1 MHKSTG
7 TPIPSDRRTTSS
19 VHKLGVL
26 ALLVICSVALGQA
39 GSKES
44 QKFLSASENSRESL
58 SDARSQ
64 LQSTL
69 NYYNSLILAEADNPQ
84 SAYKAFT
91 KALDRTEKI
100 AAKTRDQVEK
110 MQSQADKVFNEWQE
124 ELEGYQS
131 DSMRQLGAER
141 LKVSKQRYEQ
151 MIGRMGEAGEAYDPL
166 ISSLRDQVLFMG
178 RDLSAEALGTLTP
191 MADEV
196 NRMAEDL
203 YARIAVVLEEQVQ
216 DEALVTAESAA
227 TPTT

>member
-1 MHKSTG
+1 
-7 TPIPSDRRTTSS
+7 
-19 VHKLGVL
+19 
-26 ALLVICSVALGQA
+26 
-39 GSKES
+39 
-44 QKFLSASENSRESL
+44 
-58 SDARSQ
+58 
-64 LQSTL
+64 
-69 NYYNSLILAEADNPQ
+69 
-84 SAYKAFT
+84 
-91 KALDRTEKI
+91 
-100 AAKTRDQVEK
+100 
-110 MQSQADKVFNEWQE
+110 MQ
-124 ELEGYQS
+124 
-131 DSMRQLGAER
+131 QLGAER
-141 LKVSKQRYEQ
+141 LKVPKLRYEQ